1 MITKFPFIIISLTA
15 LTFSCNKKD
24 HCKGDTTEKIFV
36 ANEESGSVTV
46 LDAENGEVLN
56 TVDLSIKDEMYM
68 AHNIQSNPDHEFVW
82 ITAIPM
88 HGHGEELLM
97 KMNSR
102 REKVVQTISLGEE
115 QHLAHVVTDESG
127 EFVYAT
133 ANETGKV
140 FQVDAEKME
149 VEQSFDL
156 GASSGPHGMR
166 FMNGKLY
173 VACMNSFE
181 LAIVDPASGTIE
193 KINVGGIAV
202 QTAVLPSINAAF
214 VSVYDLKEVVKY
226 DIASGDTTRIPL
238 PAGSQG
244 PIQLYPSPDNKKI
257 YVCDQGIVNGNPA
270 SNKLYVIDTDSNTV
284 ISTITVGNG
293 AHGVVTNHDGTKIF
307 VTNLADNTVSVI
319 SAETLTVIQTIDVGT
334 APNGITSLL
343 CACEE

>member
-1 MITKFPFIIISLTA
+1 MKRFLVLFIGIIA

-24 HCKGDTTEKIFV
+24 HCKGDTIEKIFV

-46 LDAENGEVLN
+46 FDADNGEVLN
-56 TVDLSIKDEMYM
+56 TVDLTIKNEMYM

-82 ITAIPM
+82 VTAIPM
-88 HGHGEELLM
+88 HGHGDELLM

-102 REKVVQTISLGEE
+102 REKVVQTLSLGEE

-127 EFVYAT
+127 EFVYVT
-133 ANETGKV
+133 ANESGKV

-149 VEQSFDL
+149 LKQSFDL
-156 GASSGPHGMR
+156 GANSGPHGMR
-166 FMNGKLY
+166 MMDGKLY

-181 LAIVDPASGTIE
+181 LAIIDLASGTME

-202 QTAVLPSINAAF
+202 QTAVLPTLNAAF
-214 VSVYDLKEVVKY
+214 VSIYDLKEVVKY
-226 DIASGDTTRIPL
+226 DITNGDTTRIPL
-238 PAGSQG
+238 PTDAQG

-284 ISTITVGNG
+284 TSTITVGNG
-293 AHGVVTNHDGTKIF
+293 AHGVVTSNDGTKIF

-319 SAETLTVIQTIDVGT
+319 SAETLTVIQTINVGT
-334 APNGITSLL
+334 APNGITALL
-343 CACEE
+343 CSCED